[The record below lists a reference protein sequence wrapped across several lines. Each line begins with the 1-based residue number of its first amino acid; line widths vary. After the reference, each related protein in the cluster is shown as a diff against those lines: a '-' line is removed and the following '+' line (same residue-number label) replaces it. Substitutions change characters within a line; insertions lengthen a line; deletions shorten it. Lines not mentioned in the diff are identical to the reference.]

1 MRYLSILFCF
11 LFITAPCLAVE
22 DDEAAY
28 YLEKGSLQF
37 REEMYVFAQE
47 SLLRALKLN
56 PSSTEA
62 ANLLG
67 EIALKNKKRN
77 EAYEY
82 FLLSL
87 SLNEKQDAIHTRAGE
102 LADYFGREDEARQH
116 FLRACDLNPKNHIAL
131 LGAARSLSL
140 KGDRTGAETYF
151 KQAYALREPASESFI
166 KKAELL
172 YKKKDFNECAAQ
184 YAEALKTNPAARDI
198 YFRAMSV
205 DRLRGQ
211 PYEALKKAEY
221 LVYLRPHDDEAII
234 YLARLYYS
242 ERIAHNRQKEL
253 EIALA
258 TAEKALLLKKDNV
271 EYIDFA
277 AEICDALGYTDKA
290 EQYRALS
297 GKAAAKRTTTS
308 P

>member
-1 MRYLSILFCF
+1 MRYLSILFCI
-11 LFITAPCLAVE
+11 LFITVPCLAAD

-28 YLEKGSLQF
+28 YLEKGRLQF
-37 REEMYVFAQE
+37 REEMYIFAQE

-67 EIALKNKKRN
+67 EIAIKNKKRN
-77 EAYEY
+77 EAFDY
-82 FLLSL
+82 FLFSL
-87 SLNEKQDAIHTRAGE
+87 SLDDMQDAIHTRAGE
-102 LADYFGREDEARQH
+102 LADYFGRDAEAQRH
-116 FLRACDLNPKNHIAL
+116 FLRACELNPSNYTAH

-140 KGDRTGAETYF
+140 SGDIASSESHF
-151 KQAYALREPASESFI
+151 KQANQLCTNASAPFI
-166 KKAELL
+166 KKAEEL
-172 YKKKDFNECAAQ
+172 YNKKDLNGSAVQ
-184 YAEALKTNPAARDI
+184 YALALKANPAARDV
-198 YFRAMSV
+198 YFRAMSI

-221 LVYLRPHDDEAII
+221 LAYLRPHDDEVII

-242 ERIAHNRQKEL
+242 ERISHNRQKEL

-258 TAEKALLLKKDNV
+258 TVEKAMVLKKDNV
-271 EYIDFA
+271 DYIDFA

-290 EQYRALS
+290 EKFRIRS
-297 GKAAAKRTTTS
+297 GKAAANNTATS